1 MSATV
6 TAAVRTLDVPGA
18 RLTYEVRGDGPALV
32 LVGSPMG
39 ADAFAAAADLLAAAS
54 TVVTLDP
61 RGTGRSTIDD
71 PAQDSTPQLRADDV
85 AAVLDAVGAA
95 TADVLG
101 SSGGAVT
108 ALALA
113 QHHPGR
119 VGTLVAHEPPLL
131 DLLPDAATRHARTE
145 LVLETYRVHG
155 AAAAWGVFMG
165 AAGWDDDADGP
176 PTAQDDE
183 QLERESARF
192 FLHELTWTT
201 TWVPD
206 AAAVRAGARRVVVG
220 LGEESGGL
228 ETARTS
234 TALAALLGVP
244 VTAFPGEHTGFLEQP
259 RAFADRLRTV
269 LPSG

>member
-1 MSATV
+1 MATA
-6 TAAVRTLDVPGA
+6 TAVVRTLDVPGA

-32 LVGSPMG
+32 LVASPMG
-39 ADAFAAAADLLAAAS
+39 AAAFTAAAELLADTF

-71 PAQDSTPQLRADDV
+71 PAQDSTPPLRADDV
-85 AAVLDAVGAA
+85 AAVLDALGVA

-131 DLLPDAATRHARTE
+131 DLLPDAAAQHARTA
-145 LVLETYRVHG
+145 LVVDTYRAHG
-155 AAAAWGVFMG
+155 AAAAWGAFMG

-176 PTAQDDE
+176 EPAQDDE

-192 FLHELTWTT
+192 FLHELVWTT

-206 AAAVRAGARRVVVG
+206 DAAVRAGAARVVVG

-234 TALAALLGVP
+234 AALAELLGVP

-259 RAFADRLRTV
+259 EAFTARLREV
-269 LPSG
+269 LAG